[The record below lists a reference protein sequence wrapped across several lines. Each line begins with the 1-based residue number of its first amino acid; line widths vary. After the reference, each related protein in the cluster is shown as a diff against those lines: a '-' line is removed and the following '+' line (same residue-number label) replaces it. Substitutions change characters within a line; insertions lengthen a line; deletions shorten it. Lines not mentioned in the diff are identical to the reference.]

1 MKGPETLGQAKAW
14 EEIKGQYLARGLC
27 HRCAALA
34 AYGHQLGHRALDL
47 PCAVCRPIVDSFDLS
62 TGGTW
67 RKASRALL
75 RAPVSPSSSHPRAE
89 TRPRPDDGS
98 SRRKEAVR

>member
-14 EEIKGQYLARGLC
+14 EEVKGQYLVRGLC

-34 AYGHQLGHRALDL
+34 AYGHQLGHRAVDL
-47 PCAVCRPIVDSFDLS
+47 PCTVCRPIVDSFDLS
-62 TGGTW
+62 AGGTW

-75 RAPVSPSSSHPRAE
+75 RAPVNPSSSRPSAE
-89 TRPRPDDGS
+89 IGPRPGDGLA
-98 SRRKEAVR
+98 RRKEVVT